1 MTEPEAQAGASAAP
15 DTPPWLQAVL
25 CQQSKQLQQAISP
38 LLQRLDATEASL
50 LALTQQSQANVM
62 SSGSHQR
69 VDISMLSSA
78 PDRTLVTDRDDT
90 RPSNAERLFAAELAV
105 IDRRAR
111 SPSASNSSTSG
122 PDVRPRSRAQGP
134 SHINAFSNLGPALH
148 TPTVSAPTYHL
159 TAPHGRASEGPKAKL
174 DTYDGKDDW
183 DSFIIPFERRA
194 SCIYRWSTVERVDKL
209 YECLRGAAVR
219 YLCSLPEHVREDY
232 FLLKEQLAFRFG
244 QKEPPTA
251 ARRRLCDLRQSK
263 EMISEFAEEVQKLVV
278 LAYPGVDIDLRD
290 QIAADAFL
298 KGLRNQKVAYEV
310 MNRDPVMLDEALRLV
325 SSYEHN
331 FKATLGRDFDQRGRT
346 RCVSWADENTDSD
359 EEPQTL
365 QSRRVQSQGYVTQHQ
380 LQTLIDKV
388 DKLQLAVERLP
399 PPFSVAP
406 IPAVRPTHHMNSSMA
421 TQSERGHTTQTPF
434 KPNRYRQQN
443 SSPTRAPSGPCFLC
457 GEEGHY
463 KRNCSRSPSP
473 SASPPMNTR
482 ARMQPTSQNRS
493 ESTEQI
499 PSIVHVS
506 RAESRGPSLMILLT
520 ADGVPVHAVI
530 DTGAEATIMS
540 EETYSKLPVKSASG
554 LKNVHLRNAET
565 GREMIATG
573 GVKVEFKIGTK
584 IMEWT
589 VCIAPICDTLLL
601 GLDFLKAADFTI
613 HASGKVFMGSELIPA
628 YISEGKGPD
637 YAVSRVMLENDFTV
651 PPECE
656 CVVWGVVDDP
666 KPELPAVLEPVSLT
680 DGVSSGSVM
689 INMEQRIPVRL
700 CNITASSK
708 SLSQGACL
716 GVLIEAYPDPQ
727 EISMEGE
734 GACSAPPKGGDS
746 ILQEPNNQPPDV
758 HHVRRVLPPNALD
771 LPEHLKQLFTSA
783 SEMLTEQQQQML
795 LALLIEHQ
803 ARAMELVLRGLQWD
817 TLLIYLDDII
827 IFGEDVEQC
836 IERLAEVFRRL
847 QEYGLKLKPSKCQ
860 LLRDEVLFL
869 GHVVSSE
876 GIKTNPALIN
886 DVRDWNPPT
895 SVQQLQ
901 SFLGL
906 CNYYRRFVAKFA
918 EIAAPLTILLKKGSH
933 FTWEEE
939 QKKAFERLKR
949 SLTAAPI
956 LVFPITSGQ
965 FVLDTDASNQSIGA
979 VLSQLQWGKEKVI
992 SFASCVLTPAH
1003 QRYCVTR
1010 KELLAVVRFTRQF
1023 RHYLLGSNFILRTDH
1038 SSLTW
1043 LYRFKRPEGQ
1053 LARWLEE
1060 LSQYNF
1066 VIEHRPGSHHGN
1078 ADALSRKTLDE
1089 ESCDC
1094 YQAGKELDSLPC
1106 KGCRF
1111 CQKLHHQWARFEEDV
1126 DNVIPLAVR
1135 CTHSL
1140 NCENDGSCTNTT
1152 SDGNEVDDDN
1162 NPCPSVNWLQP
1173 LSLESLREEQLADP
1187 DLSILHK
1194 WMSDSSLPAKEEVMM
1209 QSPAVRKYWLCWP
1222 QVEMRE
1228 EILYYRWSV
1237 IGGMSSLRLLVP
1249 VSLKNE
1255 VLQAC
1260 HNPAQAGHAGEE
1272 RTLMRMRRY
1281 YHWYNMANE
1290 VHLFRQ
1296 KVPTGRAKLQNY
1308 QAGAPM
1314 DRLHLDVLGPFTESK
1329 SGNRY
1334 ILVIIDQFT
1343 RWVEAF
1349 PVPEQGAETTAKSL
1363 VFDFISR
1370 FGTPL
1375 EIHTDQGR
1383 NFESLLFTEV
1393 CRLLQV
1399 TKTHTTPYHP
1409 ASNGQ
1414 VERFNRTLLQMMRC
1428 YVDQNQR
1435 NWDEHLPLLK
1445 KKTEVF
1451 QAHDVWLRT
1460 AEVTRDAK
1468 ATPEFVQ
1475 KLQDNLQ
1482 QAHQVARQN
1491 LHSAQTQKS
1500 YQVGDL
1506 VLVRVSS
1513 RKKGYSPKLQV
1524 PWQGPFVVTACLG
1537 PVLYQVR
1544 DRRNEKVLHHD
1555 RLQPYLSD
1563 HVPVWMQRLQRKYT
1577 GTEEGSL
1584 IPPTAAVMEAEVPTP
1599 SPADNSATEEPQTL
1613 LTTDSSCGKQ
1623 GMKTKSDRPVQAP
1636 SRYMD

>member
-1 MTEPEAQAGASAAP
+1 
-15 DTPPWLQAVL
+15 
-25 CQQSKQLQQAISP
+25 
-38 LLQRLDATEASL
+38 
-50 LALTQQSQANVM
+50 
-62 SSGSHQR
+62 
-69 VDISMLSSA
+69 
-78 PDRTLVTDRDDT
+78 
-90 RPSNAERLFAAELAV
+90 
-105 IDRRAR
+105 
-111 SPSASNSSTSG
+111 
-122 PDVRPRSRAQGP
+122 
-134 SHINAFSNLGPALH
+134 
-148 TPTVSAPTYHL
+148 
-159 TAPHGRASEGPKAKL
+159 
-174 DTYDGKDDW
+174 
-183 DSFIIPFERRA
+183 
-194 SCIYRWSTVERVDKL
+194 
-209 YECLRGAAVR
+209 
-219 YLCSLPEHVREDY
+219 
-232 FLLKEQLAFRFG
+232 
-244 QKEPPTA
+244 
-251 ARRRLCDLRQSK
+251 
-263 EMISEFAEEVQKLVV
+263 
-278 LAYPGVDIDLRD
+278 
-290 QIAADAFL
+290 
-298 KGLRNQKVAYEV
+298 

-803 ARAMELVLRGLQWD
+803 AVFAATEDDLGKFSSLKHSIDTGACKPVRQPVRRTPLGFWDEEESHLKKMLDSGIVVPSNSEWASPIVLVRKKDGGVRWCVDYRQLNDLTIKDAYPLPKIEECLDVLGGAKTFSTLDLQSGYWQIEMKLDDRHKTAFATRYGLYEYTRMPFGLCNAPGTFQRAMELVLRGLQWD

-1296 KVPTGRAKLQNY
+1296 KVPT
-1308 QAGAPM
+1308 
-1314 DRLHLDVLGPFTESK
+1314 V
-1329 SGNRY
+1329 
-1334 ILVIIDQFT
+1334 
-1343 RWVEAF
+1343 
-1349 PVPEQGAETTAKSL
+1349 
-1363 VFDFISR
+1363 
-1370 FGTPL
+1370 
-1375 EIHTDQGR
+1375 
-1383 NFESLLFTEV
+1383 
-1393 CRLLQV
+1393 
-1399 TKTHTTPYHP
+1399 
-1409 ASNGQ
+1409 
-1414 VERFNRTLLQMMRC
+1414 
-1428 YVDQNQR
+1428 
-1435 NWDEHLPLLK
+1435 
-1445 KKTEVF
+1445 
-1451 QAHDVWLRT
+1451 
-1460 AEVTRDAK
+1460 
-1468 ATPEFVQ
+1468 
-1475 KLQDNLQ
+1475 
-1482 QAHQVARQN
+1482 
-1491 LHSAQTQKS
+1491 
-1500 YQVGDL
+1500 
-1506 VLVRVSS
+1506 
-1513 RKKGYSPKLQV
+1513 
-1524 PWQGPFVVTACLG
+1524 
-1537 PVLYQVR
+1537 
-1544 DRRNEKVLHHD
+1544 
-1555 RLQPYLSD
+1555 
-1563 HVPVWMQRLQRKYT
+1563 
-1577 GTEEGSL
+1577 
-1584 IPPTAAVMEAEVPTP
+1584 
-1599 SPADNSATEEPQTL
+1599 
-1613 LTTDSSCGKQ
+1613 
-1623 GMKTKSDRPVQAP
+1623 
-1636 SRYMD
+1636 